1 MRARQP
7 AGTGRPAAGGLLGTP
22 SCASTQLS
30 VAPKTA
36 AVPGEQI
43 LGTQRGSGPGAGA
56 RALGTRSGGS
66 PAPGAAGGVCKRF
79 RTC

>member
-1 MRARQP
+1 MRAHQP
-7 AGTGRPAAGGLLGTP
+7 ARTGRPAAGGLLGAP

-30 VAPKTA
+30 VAPKT

-66 PAPGAAGGVCKRF
+66 PGPGAAGGVCKRF